1 MNKFTGGIMLDN
13 FRIIETALYEHRFW
27 LQIMGDHSRFI
38 FFSLP
43 PTESEYILTA
53 QEFIILFDQL
63 LEQSHK
69 QLSETELE
77 ELSRKAYEATY
88 RLREFKTELL
98 SMSLTSDLKSHLPPS
113 FYNDMLNELE
123 EYLFILNSLMNGQ
136 DPLLHPL
143 HYHML
148 WLTDAVGHAASV
160 SSALD
165 LVEKDLIERAYCFE
179 IQFHDLNT
187 KALMMNGYLR
197 SGLSSFPSLDR
208 LNEQAGNAILV
219 FLEFLE
225 NLRDQRMDGR
235 VLGTLMPLM
244 ADHMAREECYYL
256 WKLSLSSSNVR
267 KPDCDPGRPRLE
279 T

>member
-1 MNKFTGGIMLDN
+1 MNKLSGGITLDSSQLKDTIL
-13 FRIIETALYEHRFW
+13 FEHRFW

-38 FFSLP
+38 FLSLS

-53 QEFIILFDQL
+53 QELIITFDQL

-69 QLSETELE
+69 QLSIAELE
-77 ELSRKAYEATY
+77 ELNHKAYETTY
-88 RLREFKTELL
+88 RLRELKIELL
-98 SMSLTSDLKSHLPPS
+98 SMSLTSDLKSHLSPS

-123 EYLFILNSLMNGQ
+123 EYLFILNMLMNGQ
-136 DPLLHPL
+136 SPILHPL

-148 WLTDAVGHAASV
+148 WLTDAVGHAASISV
-160 SSALD
+160 GLD
-165 LVEKDLIERAYCFE
+165 LVEKDLIDRACRYE
-179 IQFHDLNT
+179 LQFLDLNL
-187 KALMMNGYLR
+187 KSFMMNGYLR
-197 SGLSSFPSLDR
+197 TQLGTFPSLDR
-208 LNEQAGNAILV
+208 FNEQVNIAISS
-219 FLEFLE
+219 FMEYLE

-256 WKLSLSSSNVR
+256 HKLSQSTNNIR
-267 KPDCDPGRPRLE
+267 KPNCDPTRPRLE

>member
-1 MNKFTGGIMLDN
+1 MDTFH
-13 FRIIETALYEHRFW
+13 IIDTALFEHRFW

-38 FFSLP
+38 FFSLA
-43 PTESEYILTA
+43 PTESEFLLTA

-69 QLSETELE
+69 QLSQTELE
-77 ELSRKAYEATY
+77 ELNRKAYEATY
-88 RLREFKTELL
+88 RLRELKIELL
-98 SMSLTSDLKSHLPPS
+98 SMTLTSDIKTHLSPS
-113 FYNDMLNELE
+113 FFNDMLNELE
-123 EYLFILNSLMNGQ
+123 EYLFILNSLINGQ
-136 DPLLHPL
+136 NPLFHPL

-148 WLTDAVGHAASV
+148 WLTDAIGHAASIA
-160 SSALD
+160 SELD
-165 LVEKDLIERAYCFE
+165 LVEKDLIDVACRYE

-197 SGLSSFPSLDR
+197 TQLANFPSLER
-208 LNEQAGNAILV
+208 LNEQAGISITN
-219 FLEFLE
+219 FHEFLE

-256 WKLSLSSSNVR
+256 WKLSQSTSNTR
-267 KPDCDPGRPRLE
+267 KPSCDPGSPRLK